1 MPGLFY
7 SMPGLLFDA
16 GFAFSPPTPPR
27 PERADTTQ
35 RPTNSPP
42 RCRLCLPR
50 PGKSIGGY
58 LLVVPDSRPTPAQV
72 TLKVLTRARSRGP
85 REVLATGVGRLRE
98 FISSADEIVILARPA
113 GGELPDRGDLEF
125 VQATGKDGARYARDV
140 GTDSASTF
148 AARLTDTTHCFLVT
162 DENQVLHSS
171 WVTTRSA
178 WTRELGGYLV
188 VPEGDGYVFES
199 FTRADARGR
208 AIYPFALKGICEWAA
223 QERLKR
229 LWVGVESGN
238 AASLKAV
245 AKARF
250 EPQLTI
256 SFRRSVGRLQVTG
269 GRCPHGKIE
278 KLCLRSTS

>member
-1 MPGLFY
+1 MP
-7 SMPGLLFDA
+7 
-16 GFAFSPPTPPR
+16 GFAFP
-27 PERADTTQ
+27 
-35 RPTNSPP
+35 
-42 RCRLCLPR
+42 

-223 QERLKR
+223 QEGLKR

-256 SFRRSVGRLQVTG
+256 SFRRSVGRLQVTS

-278 KLCLRSTS
+278 KLCLKSTS